1 MTSDQTPNEAFV
13 TLPPTGADL
22 DHFDPKYMGVH
33 VVLPGPLLPPKP
45 VRPPC
50 DECGLC
56 DNPDKCTYAGVSLNR
71 ETNRYQCVDCRIAW
85 ENADMAKW
93 MPASVLLR
101 RADDVAFMSPE
112 VLREKLRQV
121 NYRPP
126 AVTQPSQCCV
136 DGCPHLTIDTI
147 CWECQVHIDA
157 RVEDARLRLER
168 RRANAAFWPALLMI
182 LALLA
187 LLFYAASQAG
197 STLRAWGWL

>member
-1 MTSDQTPNEAFV
+1 MTNTPTPNEAFV
-13 TLPPTGADL
+13 TLPSHDADDPAFYGVVKKTGADL

-33 VVLPGPLLPPKP
+33 VVLPGPLLTPEP
-45 VRPPC
+45 R
-50 DECGLC
+50 
-56 DNPDKCTYAGVSLNR
+56 
-71 ETNRYQCVDCRIAW
+71 
-85 ENADMAKW
+85 
-93 MPASVLLR
+93 VLLR
-101 RADDVAFMSPE
+101 HADDVAFMSPE
-112 VLREKLRQV
+112 VLREKLRRV
-121 NYRPP
+121 NYRSPT
-126 AVTQPSQCCV
+126 VTQPTECAV